1 MTQAWLPDLIYADGR
16 FLSNVAVVCNEKVLR
31 LCPAEEASDPIRL
44 NNRALLPGLINA
56 HSHAFQ
62 RVIRGRTER
71 RSQHTSD
78 SFWPWREQMYR
89 AANRLTPEEIYI
101 ASRMGF
107 LVVVVG
113 GITAVGAFL
122 RLHH

>member
-1 MTQAWLPDLIYADGR
+1 MTQAWLPDLVYADGR
-16 FLSNVAVVCNEKVLR
+16 FLSNVAVVCNEKVVR

-78 SFWPWREQMYR
+78 SFWTWREQMYR
-89 AANRLTPEEIYI
+89 AANRLTAEQIYS
-101 ASRMGF
+101 ASQM
-107 LVVVVG
+107 
-113 GITAVGAFL
+113 AFL
-122 RLHH
+122 EMARADVSGCQSTHG